1 MRRVYAG
8 IQHGNAHRVKGGEP
22 RLIRHFPHSIEK
34 RRRHVCITDLRIGG
48 GCSEIFGNPR
58 RLKGIVISDRFDV
71 RHFFIAHG
79 FFIRAVYQQHVAAER
94 TSAVH
99 CFEHFQCA
107 RTGKFK
113 NQSVIVACRIANGSL
128 GAPDSFCENLHRQDT
143 EQHDNA
149 EQQADQF
156 CGFFTHSFIPF
167 YSIASSRRL

>member
-1 MRRVYAG
+1 MPVCADIGIYALDDCRIIDCVIARNHAIDKILMRRVYAG

-113 NQSVIVACRIANGSL
+113 DQSVTVPCRIA
-128 GAPDSFCENLHRQDT
+128 DC
-143 EQHDNA
+143 
-149 EQQADQF
+149 
-156 CGFFTHSFIPF
+156 
-167 YSIASSRRL
+167 